1 MCLVSDFLIICE
13 QYAHLYIFVITS
25 GGAGLNL
32 GKDRVKAMIES
43 FGGRCTGSISGKTTM
58 LIVGKDPGFSK
69 VSKARGKPKVK
80 LLSIT
85 DLTQAYIC
93 QEKNVEDTQPVKI
106 TNFSAGYGYN
116 SLALEASNAELDFA
130 RGKTQALPMAAEEPV
145 KKKAKHDNQYST
157 MNVNDLKG
165 LLRERS
171 LPVSGRKAE
180 LISRLE
186 EYDVTN

>member
-1 MCLVSDFLIICE
+1 
-13 QYAHLYIFVITS
+13 
-25 GGAGLNL
+25 
-32 GKDRVKAMIES
+32 
-43 FGGRCTGSISGKTTM
+43 M

-69 VSKARGKPKVK
+69 VSKAREKPKIK

-93 QEKNVEDTQPVKI
+93 QEKNVEATQPVKI
-106 TNFSAGYGYN
+106 TNFSAGYSYN
-116 SLALEASNAELDFA
+116 SLALEASKAELDFA
-130 RGKTQALPMAAEEPV
+130 RGNTQALPMAEEPV
-145 KKKAKHDNQYST
+145 KKKAKHDKQYST
-157 MNVNDLKG
+157 LSVNDLKG